1 MQELIKKIL
10 KAVHL
15 NESTLSTLLGALVV
29 VIVGV
34 LILNY
39 VQQTRKGEEISEEA
53 AVDVAQKIGD
63 VAVETTKEGKI
74 VPKQLADEYQVKAGD
89 SLWSI
94 AVANYGSGYNW
105 QDIAEANQ
113 IANPDY
119 LEADQKLKLPKVEI
133 KIPAGEELVV
143 KDSLTISGNS
153 YVVQESDNL
162 WEICVRAYGDGY
174 KWQEVAEANQLVNSD
189 LLEIGQKLKLPRN

>member
-39 VQQTRKGEEISEEA
+39 VQQTRKGEEIGEEA
-53 AVDVAQKIGD
+53 AAEVAQKIGD
-63 VAVETTKEGKI
+63 VAVETTEEGKI

-94 AVANYGSGYNW
+94 SVANYGSGYNW
-105 QDIAEANQ
+105 LDIAEANQ
-113 IANPDY
+113 VVNPDY

-133 KIPAGEELVV
+133 KLPAGEEFLV
-143 KDSLTISGNS
+143 KESLTITGDS

-162 WEICVRAYGDGY
+162 WQICVRAYGDGY
-174 KWQEVAEANQLVNSD
+174 KWQELAEANQLTNPD
-189 LLEIGQKLKLPRN
+189 LLEIGQQLKLPRN

>member
-1 MQELIKKIL
+1 
-10 KAVHL
+10 
-15 NESTLSTLLGALVV
+15 
-29 VIVGV
+29 
-34 LILNY
+34 
-39 VQQTRKGEEISEEA
+39 
-53 AVDVAQKIGD
+53 
-63 VAVETTKEGKI
+63 
-74 VPKQLADEYQVKAGD
+74 
-89 SLWSI
+89 
-94 AVANYGSGYNW
+94 VANYGSGYNW

-133 KIPAGEELVV
+133 KIPAGEKLLV

-174 KWQEVAEANQLVNSD
+174 KWQDVAEANQLVNSD
-189 LLEIGQKLKLPRN
+189 LLEIGQEIKLPRN